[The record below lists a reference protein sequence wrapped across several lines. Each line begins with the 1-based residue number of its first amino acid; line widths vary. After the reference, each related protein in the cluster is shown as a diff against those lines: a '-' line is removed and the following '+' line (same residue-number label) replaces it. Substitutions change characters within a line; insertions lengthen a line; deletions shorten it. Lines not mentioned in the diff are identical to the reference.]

1 MLGGTRTSMLLAAL
15 MRWILRSRPML
26 AGNVR
31 SALVDTLSTSSEGS
45 SPISSGRASRLCQF

>member
-1 MLGGTRTSMLLAAL
+1 LLAAL